1 MIESLKF
8 DCRHFRGHIPC
19 KPNKLYNKEC
29 PSCDMYDPISKRI
42 LIIKLGAIGDV
53 IRTTP
58 LIVKY
63 RSMFPGC
70 HITWVT
76 QSPDILPSSQVDVI
90 YKFDFVSVYT
100 IQNLKFDI
108 AINLDK
114 EPEACSLLKDVNATE
129 KYGFI
134 WENNHIGIATPAA
147 EHKLIT
153 GLFDHISK
161 ANKKHYLD
169 EIFEICHLQFNDE
182 PFLLDVNP
190 EYAEKWKTL
199 KEKEGGKPIIGLN
212 TGCGK
217 RWTTRLWPNEYWI
230 ELIKQ
235 LDKEGYFPM
244 LLGGEAED
252 VNNRY
257 LSAQTGAYYPGH
269 FSLKEFIA
277 LTSICDLVVTQVSMM
292 MHIVT
297 ALKVPLVLMNN
308 IFNKHEFYLYG
319 NGRIV
324 EPSTGCDCYYGNTCK
339 RERSC
344 MHDLSVGAIFENIA
358 DLMKR

>member
-1 MIESLKF
+1 M
-8 DCRHFRGHIPC
+8 
-19 KPNKLYNKEC
+19 PNKLRNKVC
-29 PSCDMYDPISKRI
+29 NHCDEYIPISKRI

-63 RSMFPGC
+63 RQLFPGC

-76 QSPDILPSSQVDVI
+76 HSPEVLPADQVNTI
-90 YKFDFVSVYT
+90 CRFDFTSVYT
-100 IQNLKFDI
+100 LLHLKFDI

-114 EPEACSLLKDVNATE
+114 EPEACSLLKDVISEE

-134 WENNHIGIATPAA
+134 WNNYHLDVATSNA
-147 EHKLIT
+147 EHKLMT
-153 GLFDHISK
+153 GLFDQLSK
-161 ANKKHYLD
+161 ENTKNYLE

-182 PFLLDVNP
+182 PYLMNVDPDLSN
-190 EYAEKWKTL
+190 KWKKIRSL
-199 KEKEGGKPIIGLN
+199 SGGKKIVGLN

-217 RWTTRLWPNEYWI
+217 RWTTRLWPNKYWI
-230 ELIKQ
+230 NLITD
-235 LDKEGYFPM
+235 LISADLFPV

-252 VNNRY
+252 ENNQK
-257 LSAQTGAYYPGH
+257 LNQTTGACYPG
-269 FSLKEFIA
+269 FFPIREFIA
-277 LTSICDLVVTQVSMM
+277 LTSHCDIVVTQVSMM

-297 ALKVPLVLMNN
+297 ALKIPLVLLNN
-308 IFNKHEFYLYG
+308 IFNRHEFYLYH
-319 NGRIV
+319 NGVIL

-344 MHDLSVGAIFENIA
+344 MLDISVGSVKDGI
-358 DLMKR
+358 LSLLRGGK